1 MRNRSRKEDFANGRD
16 VRNYFENVIKARANR
31 LAAEDMDNM
40 TREEYL
46 TITMNDLERAADN
59 TKSI

>member
-1 MRNRSRKEDFANGRD
+1 MYDNRKEDFANGRD

-31 LAAEDMDNM
+31 LAASDIDSM

-46 TITMNDLERAADN
+46 TIVQRDLEKAAAS